1 MIAKKLTYQT
11 KVGEDL
17 FFSLFFPDYNRCY
30 FDAPLKK
37 REQLTI
43 GKEFLLQ
50 AEHQAKDMKR

>member
-1 MIAKKLTYQT
+1 MMIAKKLTYQT

-17 FFSLFFPDYNRCY
+17 FFSLFFPDYNRR
-30 FDAPLKK
+30 FFEK